1 VDRAALEEAVN
12 QQVIHGGC
20 LDTLL
25 LEAGVVDEATLVRA
39 LAAASQTSPVEADR
53 FAAPVDSA
61 VQRLPRRMAV
71 AMGLVP
77 LFVDDTSALHVG
89 CGSPLDRDLID
100 EVADLLKTT
109 VVPHVVPEARLR
121 QGLHAA
127 YGHPLEERFVAL
139 LRRLHS
145 DVGVG
150 PDTGPMPGGGAG
162 ANGGANDPIVNW
174 DLSEALAHLAAED
187 SRDGIARVAVAFARR
202 FLPFAAVFGV
212 RDGHA
217 IGWLR
222 QGPFEGVQFA
232 RPFPIPPQ
240 SFLGAA
246 LRAAAPALVSPDAID
261 ENAAVFGWLGRR
273 RPQTALVVPIVV
285 ARRPV
290 GVLFGDGGVRH
301 RDPRDVAELTAF
313 AARLGAAFEAL
324 LRQRHRQHPSIFPQP
339 AVSLP
344 PTTIPTSV
352 ATATDTTATDT
363 TATTL
368 PPEEVV
374 TLPPITLPPITLP
387 PIALPPIALPPT
399 PPPDDDDDDLPA
411 PPPLATLTMAT
422 LLNTLP
428 TPLPTPLPTRL
439 TPHPTWSA
447 DIDDIPHDAVSL
459 DDDLPAPPPL
469 PATRPVSMSA
479 SRTSM
484 PTIGA
489 RLDGTSPFAHGYRPP
504 ALTMPPPFTGMGGPL
519 HEHLP
524 RVTDDEG
531 TPSPDGPTEARPFYP
546 LPEATAPE
554 AWRGALHATV
564 ERGLQGGT
572 VIDDDLDWEDV
583 VYDPAHTRLER
594 PVPPPVAPVLA
605 VDFPALSSSVL
616 HDLYDGDGNAV
627 GNDSSDKDS
636 SDQETRDADDSRGVE
651 DEWEPTA
658 VDGQQLPSSPLPSM
672 SHADLVEVLFDGDEN
687 LVERAS
693 RELVARGLAAVPAL
707 GERFPGRLRVDPFD
721 PGENVRT
728 ADRLGPLIEVLARL
742 GRDGLD
748 AAVPHVDSRYPVH
761 RFAAVLLFA
770 LSPDVRAVH
779 LLRNRLHDAEP
790 RIQRLATEAL
800 VPFLAHPRFEGL
812 LVHLRERALATTR
825 AHPFEARRRA
835 AELLGEFRDVGAV
848 PLLMNLLSLPE
859 LQEVARRALRAIT
872 LVDHGTRSRGWEK
885 WWARGRK
892 RSRIDW
898 LIDGLG
904 SEELELRSAAW
915 RELAALVGDD
925 FGYRP
930 DADKRSRQRAI
941 EVWQQWWQAEQQ
953 QHTHPKAA
961 AKL

>member
-1 VDRAALEEAVN
+1 MASPLDSGLVKALLAGEGGSPVDSAALEEAVN

-25 LEAGVVDEATLVRA
+25 LEAGVVDEPTLVRA
-39 LAAASQTSPVEADR
+39 LVAASKTDPVEASR
-53 FAAPVDSA
+53 FAAPDEPA
-61 VQRLPRRMAV
+61 ITRLPRRMAV

-77 LFVDDTSALHVG
+77 LFVDDASALHVG
-89 CGSPLDRDLID
+89 CRSPLDRDLIE
-100 EVADLLKTT
+100 EVAELLKTT

-127 YGHPLEERFVAL
+127 YDHPLDERFVAL
-139 LRRLHS
+139 LRRLS
-145 DVGVG
+145 PEVQVGADAV
-150 PDTGPMPGGGAG
+150 PVVPVVGGAAG
-162 ANGGANDPIVNW
+162 ASEPIVSW
-174 DLSEALAHLAAED
+174 DLGEALAHLAAQD

-217 IGWLR
+217 VGWLR

-246 LRAAAPALVSPDAID
+246 LQAAAPALVNPEATD

-273 RPQTALVVPIVV
+273 RPKTALVVPIVV

-301 RDPRDVAELTAF
+301 KDPRDVAELTAF

-339 AVSLP
+339 AANLHPTTPDLTTLP
-344 PTTIPTSV
+344 PTIATTTTTKAATTPTMLSPP
-352 ATATDTTATDT
+352 
-363 TATTL
+363 TL

-374 TLPPITLPPITLP
+374 TLPPTTLPPTTLP
-387 PIALPPIALPPT
+387 LPPRA
-399 PPPDDDDDDLPA
+399 DDDAADDDADDALPA
-411 PPPLATLTMAT
+411 PPPLTASTTMTAATLPPQAT
-422 LLNTLP
+422 S
-428 TPLPTPLPTRL
+428 
-439 TPHPTWSA
+439 SA
-447 DIDDIPHDAVSL
+447 AIDEIPHDAPQVSL

-469 PATRPVSMSA
+469 STLPTSG
-479 SRTSM
+479 SRTGM
-484 PTIGA
+484 PSVGG
-489 RLDGTSPFAHGYRPP
+489 RLDGTSPFAHDYRPP
-504 ALTMPPPFTGMGGPL
+504 TPTAPPLLLTGVGAPL
-519 HEHLP
+519 NEHLP
-524 RVTDDEG
+524 KLAGDEG
-531 TPSPDGPTEARPFYP
+531 APSTDGADAARPFFP
-546 LPEATAPE
+546 LPEGTAPE
-554 AWRGALHATV
+554 AWRGALQATV

-572 VIDDDLDWEDV
+572 VVDNDLDWEAV
-583 VYDPAHTRLER
+583 VYDPAHAAELER
-594 PVPPPVAPVLA
+594 PVTPAAKPARA

-616 HDLYDGDGNAV
+616 HDIYDDA
-627 GNDSSDKDS
+627 
-636 SDQETRDADDSRGVE
+636 RDAVPDDDDHDDGAADEHTPVE
-651 DEWEPTA
+651 
-658 VDGQQLPSSPLPSM
+658 GQAPPLAPLPTM
-672 SHADLVEVLFDGDEN
+672 SHAELVELLFAGDDA
-687 LVERAS
+687 LVERAA
-693 RELVARGLAAVPAL
+693 RELAGRGLAAVPAL

-728 ADRLGPLIEVLARL
+728 ADRLGPLIDVLARL

-748 AAVPHVDSRYPVH
+748 AAVPHVDSRYPAH

-770 LSPDVRAVH
+770 LTPDARAID

-790 RIQRLATEAL
+790 RIQRLSAEAL

-825 AHPFEARRRA
+825 PYPVEARRRA
-835 AELLGEFRDVGAV
+835 TELLGEFRDVGAV
-848 PLLMNLLSLPE
+848 PLLMNLLSSTE
-859 LQEVARRALRAIT
+859 MQEIARRALRAIT
-872 LVDHGTRSRGWEK
+872 LVDHGTRSKGWEK

-930 DADKRSRQRAI
+930 DADKRARQRAV
-941 EVWQQWWQAEQQ
+941 EVWQQWWQTEQQ
-953 QHTHPKAA
+953 QHAHPKAA